1 MEPNRALD
9 DLREIRQVM
18 ARTSRSV
25 GGFAGEFMVLW
36 GSIWFLGFLANQYL
50 AGKALGWFWLVAS
63 VLGGLGSS
71 LLGVRL
77 SRRSGV
83 QTPLWRPIALWMLA
97 LVAFV
102 VLTVWLL
109 ALDTTREVALLIVLV
124 VALSYF
130 QIGLFGRWTV
140 SLVGAALALMAVLT
154 FRFLPD
160 HFFLLMAFLSGGLL
174 IGSGLW
180 FMRSQE

>member
-1 MEPNRALD
+1 MD

-18 ARTSRSV
+18 ARTRRSV
-25 GGFAGEFMVLW
+25 GGFAGQFMVLW
-36 GSIWFLGFLANQYL
+36 GTIWFLGFLANQYL
-50 AGKALGWFWLVAS
+50 STRALGWFWLVAS
-63 VLGGLGSS
+63 ALGGAASGW
-71 LLGVRL
+71 LGVRL

-83 QTPLWRPIALWMLA
+83 QTSLWRPIILWMLA

-102 VLTVWLL
+102 GLIVWLL
-109 ALDTTREVALLIVLV
+109 ALDSTRDIALLIVLV

-130 QIGLFGRWTV
+130 QIGLFDRWTV
-140 SLVGAALALMAVLT
+140 SLVGAVLAVMAVIT
-154 FRFLPD
+154 FRVLPD
-160 HFFLLMAFLSGGLL
+160 HFFLVMAFLSGGLL